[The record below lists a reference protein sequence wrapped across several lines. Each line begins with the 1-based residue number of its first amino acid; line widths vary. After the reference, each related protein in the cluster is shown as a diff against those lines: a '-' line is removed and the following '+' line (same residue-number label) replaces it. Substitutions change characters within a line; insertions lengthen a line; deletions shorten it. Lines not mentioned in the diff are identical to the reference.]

1 MNNLFTFIS
10 NNLELDELDTKGFG
24 SIKLN
29 GMKYTT
35 HSYYAKGIG
44 HVSRMVVSGMLGL
57 MKMETIVINPF
68 EVDAPLFSYDRIEMP
83 GKITLIEELYN
94 TTIENVFD
102 DKGFIELL
110 RNFTCLADRE
120 SKPQWYDDI
129 RYNVSLSKTG
139 KKADKQKIDELETKY
154 LELYLET
161 LRTSKV
167 CDKDAKMAK
176 AKSYSD
182 GLLDNGGP
190 ATDLFLKAYGKEKTT
205 NFFRNVVF
213 GA

>member
-68 EVDAPLFSYDRIEMP
+68 EVDAPLFSYDRIEML

-94 TTIENVFD
+94 TTIENNFD

-120 SKPQWYDDI
+120 SEPQWYDDI
-129 RYNVSLSKTG
+129 RYSVSLSKAG
-139 KKADKQKIDELETKY
+139 KKADKEKIDELESKY

-161 LRTSKV
+161 LRTSKA